1 MLHCLFF
8 IYLQIDLI
16 KMKSIFK
23 FFIFFFIFILFF
35 SCQKKD
41 EKATWDLNIFTPLI
55 NTNLGIKNI
64 ITDSLIEVDSDSSLK
79 LVYASSLYE
88 FSVDSLVDIPDT
100 IAFQSYSTPF
110 NFTAIPGAQL
120 INKTENKNLKLPGAE
135 LTKLIIKSGYINFK
149 ASSTV
154 KEKIVCT
161 YQIPSAKMNGNIISI
176 REKIP
181 PADANGPGVVTKKVD
196 ISGCTI
202 ILTGTNGAD
211 ANILTNIYKIAI
223 DSSANNIVITSK
235 DNFKILANF
244 EDLVFD
250 YAKGYFG
257 VQQIQSNLQSTS
269 INLFKDI
276 VGGAIQLEDIAFN
289 LNIKNGFGVEASL
302 CIKEF
307 KSINSKTGNTVSLS
321 GPIIGSLIHI
331 NRAKETYNAANPV
344 IPSKTSVNFKQTNFN
359 QLIENFPDRLDYS
372 IDLNIN
378 PLGNIS
384 CGNDFMY
391 FNQGVKA
398 NLEME
403 IPLSLNA
410 SKLTLTDTVD
420 FKLSKPE
427 DYQIEKGVL
436 NLIADNG
443 FPFAAKIQL
452 YLIDENNTF
461 IDSLI
466 YSPNVIN
473 PGLTDENFIVI
484 SKSKSFIPI
493 PISLEKMNSLYT
505 AKKII
510 ILIEFNTTAYPN
522 YIKIYNHYNLD
533 LKLTGDFKMMIN

>member
-16 KMKSIFK
+16 KMKSIFN

-452 YLIDENNTF
+452 YLLDENNTF